1 MRQERGRRAGGA
13 RVTARARTAAP
24 RPSADLKEMMSR
36 LEQSLGPE
44 AAASVR
50 SMGSPERLQGMLD
63 GLSEK
68 DMARLEGLMQNP
80 DRLKSLLTPDN
91 LRRLRDTLE
100 G

>member
-44 AAASVR
+44 AEQ
-50 SMGSPERLQGMLD
+50 GLGWSPTDVTECQCYQANG
-63 GLSEK
+63 G
-68 DMARLEGLMQNP
+68 
-80 DRLKSLLTPDN
+80 
-91 LRRLRDTLE
+91 
-100 G
+100 